1 MVTLKNN
8 YTYILLCKD
17 GTLYTG
23 WTTNLEERMKTH
35 NKGKG
40 AKYTRG
46 RLPVRLVY
54 SESFG
59 NKQDAMRREAK
70 IKKMKRKR
78 KLELIHK
85 QQ

>member
-23 WTTNLEERMKTH
+23 WTTNLEDRIKTH